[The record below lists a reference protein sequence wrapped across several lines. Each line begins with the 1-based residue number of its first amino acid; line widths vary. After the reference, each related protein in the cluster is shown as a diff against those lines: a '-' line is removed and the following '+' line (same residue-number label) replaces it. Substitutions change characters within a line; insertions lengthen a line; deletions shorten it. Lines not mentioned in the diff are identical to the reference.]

1 MQHKLNLEAAAA
13 YGRLFKFVIN
23 VEQDKFAQAFEEFLD
38 AYDGDSKPDK
48 TQTVENFQREVNE
61 QTVQYIKDYLE
72 HVKFDFAEQLENSR
86 LDEIYKRFVDN
97 DNVKIFS
104 VRRLDD
110 GAMSICFEEVLEA

>member
-13 YGRLFKFVIN
+13 YGRLLKFVIN

-38 AYDGDSKPDK
+38 AYDADSKPDK
-48 TQTVENFQREVNE
+48 TQTVQNFQREVDK
-61 QTVQYIKDYLE
+61 QR
-72 HVKFDFAEQLENSR
+72 ENSW

-110 GAMSICFEEVLEA
+110 GSTVIQFEKVQEA

>member
-61 QTVQYIKDYLE
+61 QIKDYLE
-72 HVKFDFAEQLENSR
+72 YVKFDFAEQIENSR

-97 DNVKIFS
+97 DNVKFFS